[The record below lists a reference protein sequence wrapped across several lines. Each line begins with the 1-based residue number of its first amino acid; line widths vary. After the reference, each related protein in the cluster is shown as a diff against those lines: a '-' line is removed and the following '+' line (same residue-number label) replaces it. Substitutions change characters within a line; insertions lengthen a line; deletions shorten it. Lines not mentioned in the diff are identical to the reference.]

1 MTELAP
7 TPALDEAAARR
18 LTERIRLTVDA
29 INGQVEKLADLV
41 RQAYE
46 GRAWATLGYDSWQAY
61 VEAEIPRVRLDRVER
76 RELVA
81 ELADAGMSTRA
92 IGAVA
97 GVDPKTVVNDLRA
110 GVEISTPEPRKVTG
124 IDGKTYTAAPR
135 TTPVEEPQGEVDD
148 DDEDVVEA
156 ELVEPAPT
164 PVQPPAPRRRPITD
178 VARDAG
184 WDLHRAVERVER
196 VINDDRFRA
205 NKGTVTALLR
215 GHLEYAIRTCQALVE
230 QLPELE
236 RNH

>member
-1 MTELAP
+1 MTELVP

-81 ELADAGMSTRA
+81 DLADAGMSTRA
-92 IGAVA
+92 IAPVIGATHMTVA
-97 GVDPKTVVNDLRA
+97 RDLSEGVTNV
-110 GVEISTPEPRKVTG
+110 TPERQVTG

-135 TTPVEEPQGEVDD
+135 TTPVEEPQGEV

>member
-1 MTELAP
+1 MTELVP

-81 ELADAGMSTRA
+81 DLADAGMSTRA
-92 IGAVA
+92 IAPVVGA
-97 GVDPKTVVNDLRA
+97 DQSTVTRDLATRDA
-110 GVEISTPEPRKVTG
+110 NASPEPRQVTG

-135 TTPVEEPQGEVDD
+135 TTPVEEPQGEVD